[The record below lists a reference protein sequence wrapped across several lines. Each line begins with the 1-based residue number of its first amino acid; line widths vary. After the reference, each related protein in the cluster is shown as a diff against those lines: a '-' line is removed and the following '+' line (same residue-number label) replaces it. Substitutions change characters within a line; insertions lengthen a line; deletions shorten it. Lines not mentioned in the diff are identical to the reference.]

1 MTRQVGPRHRWTRPT
16 LVLIFVTFPLWSASF
31 WRTTT
36 RAMDTRNEREAC
48 LAFIHARPG
57 WTTATDL
64 ERRLDDL
71 QLTADAEFTQDLQVA
86 QAQLAAHAAPAGHIR
101 LYGLPAHATQHWWF
115 GRAQLPG
122 RAFTLRAPDF
132 QRVPGLS
139 VLVLDLPWKGGA
151 FLPVELMTPCGTYH
165 QTVTLLLRTD
175 DVGSVRIRTQEGR
188 VQVSEQVIPVTR
200 P

>member
-1 MTRQVGPRHRWTRPT
+1 
-16 LVLIFVTFPLWSASF
+16 
-31 WRTTT
+31 
-36 RAMDTRNEREAC
+36 MDARNEREAC

-71 QLTADAEFTQDLQVA
+71 QLTADAEFSQDLQVA
-86 QAQLAAHAAPAGHIR
+86 QAQLAAHAAPAGHVR

-139 VLVLDLPWKGGA
+139 VLVLDLPWKGGV
-151 FLPVELMTPCGTYH
+151 FLPVELMTPAG
-165 QTVTLLLRTD
+165 RT
-175 DVGSVRIRTQEGR
+175 
-188 VQVSEQVIPVTR
+188 TR
-200 P
+200 PSRCSSGQTMWAVCGSGRRRAACRSASR